1 LYRPIERSDRHP
13 NCRIIHILLGLLH
26 VGAIPAGAQS
36 YQDFMWFPADRGFK
50 VTLARAIALP
60 G

>member
-1 LYRPIERSDRHP
+1 
-13 NCRIIHILLGLLH
+13 LLGLLQ